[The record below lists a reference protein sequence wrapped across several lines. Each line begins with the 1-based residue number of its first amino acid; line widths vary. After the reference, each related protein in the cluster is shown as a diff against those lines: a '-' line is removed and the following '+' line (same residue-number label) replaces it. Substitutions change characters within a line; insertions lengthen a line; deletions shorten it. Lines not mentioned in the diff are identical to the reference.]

1 MSKRYICDS
10 CGMTLDEQASF
21 CPTCGGKMRAEEIS
35 DPQPVNT
42 AAEFNAQQPNSNAD
56 QSFNNGMNMGNNAD
70 QSFNNDMNVGSN
82 TNQSFDDVM
91 NNNNNAGIPPVPP
104 AGMPPFNSNN
114 TGSTGIPPV
123 QPSAPYDYRPQ
134 PEPPKSSKD
143 VLALLGMIFGIV
155 SLVFCCMNLLDL
167 PFAIAGVILSI
178 LGIKSIRRKGMAIAG
193 IICSAIATLLCIVI
207 FCSGVAAMK
216 EAGTDFKDAFMYGF
230 EQGLQDELDDNDD
243 DDYYDYEYKYD
254 YDWD

>member
-35 DPQPVNT
+35 DPQHVNT

-104 AGMPPFNSNN
+104 ADMPPFGSNN
-114 TGSTGIPPV
+114 AGIPPV
-123 QPSAPYDYRPQ
+123 PPSSPYDYNIK
-134 PEPPKSSKD
+134 PEKPTDSKD
-143 VLALLGMIFGIV
+143 TMALLSMIFGIIA
-155 SLVFCCMNLLDL
+155 LVVCCGGGL
-167 PFAIAGVILSI
+167 FAIPGVILGI
-178 LGIKSIRRKGMAIAG
+178 LGLKSVRRKGMAIAG
-193 IICSAIATLLCIVI
+193 IICSAVAVLLTIVSI
-207 FCSGVAAMK
+207 YTAVSND
-216 EAGTDFKDAFMYGF
+216 EFKKAFEYGF
-230 EQGLQDELDDNDD
+230 EQGMHDAYDDYDD